1 LILYGTGLR
10 FRSGLSGVTA
20 QIGGVSA
27 DVSFAGPQGSLTGV
41 DQVNVRIPR
50 SLIGRGLADVTLTV
64 DGVAANIVQVNI
76 K

>member
-1 LILYGTGLR
+1 MEYYAKALIQRR
-10 FRSGLSGVTA
+10 FS
-20 QIGGVSA
+20 SA
-27 DVSFAGPQGSLTGV
+27 ARLGQEV